1 MTDLQSNAPK
11 TNCLQVTVI
20 SEKDFEKLYKQ
31 YAPFVLRVCYALC
44 KDETLAAD
52 MVQDI
57 FCSIWDRRLTLSVSG
72 SWENYL
78 YRSAKYQYFNHERS
92 LTRFRVVKDDVLA
105 GSDVWDDSTN
115 LHIDYNDLKNKVN
128 ELVAKL
134 PDQCRKVYNMSRSEG
149 LKTDEISREL
159 SLSEKTVKNHL
170 TKALG
175 FLRRNIESLL
185 ALFLLA
191 A

>member
-11 TNCLQVTVI
+11 KNALQATVI

-31 YAPFVLRVCYALC
+31 YAPFVLRVSYALC
-44 KDETLAAD
+44 KDDTLAAD

-105 GSDVWDDSTN
+105 GSDAWDDSTN

-159 SLSEKTVKNHL
+159 LLSEKTVKNHL
-170 TKALG
+170 TRALG
-175 FLRRNIESLL
+175 FLRRNIDSLL